1 MKNKIFISLILILT
15 LLTSIVYADDELT
28 DEIFSQIEL
37 KENIQTSIEISDA
50 PTINSRHSVI
60 YDRASGTILYGK
72 SENEQCKMASTTK

>member
-1 MKNKIFISLILILT
+1 MKNKIFISLILILP

-28 DEIFSQIEL
+28 DEILSQSKLE
-37 KENIQTSIEISDA
+37 ESIQASSNEISDA

-72 SENEQCKMASTTK
+72 NENEQC